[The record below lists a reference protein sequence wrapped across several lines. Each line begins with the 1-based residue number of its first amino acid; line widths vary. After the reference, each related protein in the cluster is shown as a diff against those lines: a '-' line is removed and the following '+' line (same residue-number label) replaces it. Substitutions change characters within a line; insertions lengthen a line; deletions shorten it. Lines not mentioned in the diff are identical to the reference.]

1 MFNPTRRQFAAFGSV
16 AALWSG
22 SAGAATLTNTAS
34 PAKAASHNV
43 QRQGNLFQPETGEH
57 PGLVMFA
64 SAAASRS
71 ANAAVAQQLAS
82 QGLAVLLV
90 EAPVTDDP
98 DRVIHDARVHIDW
111 LVSQSGVAAESG
123 QRKRFEPWLYA
134 AQFLRRTACAQPGQS
149 RAKACGVRQWSV
161 VRRPSSGVC
170 QAERKPE
177 RSGARAA
184 PIVCLTLTANGAD
197 HRNAGLI
204 GITGRNKAK
213 PTI

>member
-1 MFNPTRRQFAAFGSV
+1 MPKSSKKSAGTQMFNPTRRQFAAFGSV

-111 LVSQSGVAAESG
+111 LVSQSGVAADPAKENALNHGYTLRS
-123 QRKRFEPWLYA
+123 FCA
-134 AQFLRRTACAQPGQS
+134 AQPALSLASREQRRAAS
-149 RAKACGVRQWSV
+149 A
-161 VRRPSSGVC
+161 SGVLFAGPA
-170 QAERKPE
+170 AEFAK
-177 RSGARAA
+177 RSESLNAAARA
-184 PIVCLTLTANGAD
+184 L
-197 HRNAGLI
+197 HRLSA
-204 GITGRNKAK
+204 
-213 PTI
+213 